1 MNLELIYQER
11 SDFFRTVS
19 SVIGIMLQ
27 AKRLTSGCFRKTR
40 RSAPD
45 RASPIGK
52 WRRGVVPSFER
63 RVVME
68 AANTNSVPHVP
79 WNNDKI
85 KGQESPLKLKEN
97 WAIRIRLQ
105 LGAKPVI

>member
-1 MNLELIYQER
+1 
-11 SDFFRTVS
+11 
-19 SVIGIMLQ
+19 
-27 AKRLTSGCFRKTR
+27 
-40 RSAPD
+40 
-45 RASPIGK
+45 
-52 WRRGVVPSFER
+52 
-63 RVVME
+63 ME